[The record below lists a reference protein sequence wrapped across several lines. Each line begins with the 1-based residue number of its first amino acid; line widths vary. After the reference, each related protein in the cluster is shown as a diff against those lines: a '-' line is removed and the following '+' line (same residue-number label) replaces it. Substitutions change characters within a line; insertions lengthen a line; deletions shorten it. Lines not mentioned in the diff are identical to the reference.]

1 MSSEVAESSPDVAER
16 GHVPGLRTLVVLA
29 GVVGLIGPLL
39 VVAIVA
45 IVVSPV
51 LALAAGLAAALVV
64 VVLALAGGWW
74 LTRRVETLVTAA
86 DRLLVEHAR
95 AQAALAERARR
106 LEAVEEVTNEIVRE
120 LDLTRLLETIVARA
134 AQLVG
139 AASGMIA
146 LWDGEAEELVARALY
161 RTDPWILT
169 QRVKLGQA
177 AAGLAAQ
184 RREAVIVNEYRAW
197 PHAYQEALGRL
208 RVTAVLAE
216 PILFQDEL
224 IGVVLIHHEDAARK
238 FSPEDQET
246 VQLFAAKAAVAI
258 RNASLYQAEAAAREA
273 ARAADMAKGE
283 LLATMSHE
291 IRTPMNG
298 VIGMISLLLE
308 TSLDV
313 EQREYAETIR
323 TSGEVLLTVI
333 DDILDFSKIEA
344 GRLTIVPRPFD
355 LPASVSAVVSL
366 LAPRAAERGLALT
379 SQVDPDVPRGLVG
392 DEVRIRQIMLNLVGN
407 AVKFT
412 EHGWVEL
419 RVARDEGRG
428 GRRRQ
433 DEQDGEDGGMG
444 TDGDGSISSVATR
457 NSQLVRIEVRD
468 TGIGI
473 PAEKLSQLFERFS
486 QVESSTTRQYGGTG
500 LGLAISKRLVE
511 LMGGEIG
518 AESEIGKGSIFW
530 VTLPLPIDPA
540 GVETSAFDEG
550 AMDEAASSVASS
562 IPGGRCEGHRI
573 LVVED
578 DPIGRRVA
586 VQLVRRLG
594 YAVDAVSDGQAA
606 IEAVAATAYTLV
618 LMDCQMPDVDGYMAT
633 AEIRRRE
640 AVLGSGARRVPI
652 VALTASRVDADEER
666 CRAVGMDEYLSKP
679 IDGQQLAA
687 LIERWAPEIPPVL
700 DPAGLLGGAADL
712 SPQHREVVELFLADV
727 PRRLDLLTTAVAR
740 GDRDQV
746 ARIAHTLAGSADS
759 LGASRLAAACARLE
773 ALARGHAPTPGNAPH
788 DEHQTEAGSMST
800 GLLAEAAGAV
810 HQEYQDLQAALRQ
823 PSVMGLNRSDR

>member
-51 LALAAGLAAALVV
+51 LALAAGLAAALLV

-169 QRVKLGQA
+169 QPVKLGQA

-197 PHAYQEALGRL
+197 PHANQEALRRL

-216 PILFQDEL
+216 PILFQDAL
-224 IGVVLIHHEDAARK
+224 IGVLLIHHEDAARK
-238 FSPEDQET
+238 FSLEDQET

-273 ARAADMAKGE
+273 ARAADVAKGE

-412 EHGWVEL
+412 ERGSVEL

-486 QVESSTTRQYGGTG
+486 QLKSSTTRQYGGTG

-540 GVETSAFDEG
+540 GVEEAG
-550 AMDEAASSVASS
+550 AGSGGASPVPTVEPERTPSVSAASSS
-562 IPGGRCEGHRI
+562 GGGCEGHRI

-773 ALARGHAPTPGNAPH
+773 ALARGHGASPGNAPH
-788 DEHQTEAGSMST
+788 DEHQTGAGSMST

-810 HQEYQDLQAALRQ
+810 HQEYQDLQAAL
-823 PSVMGLNRSDR
+823 